1 MASRFQPLNVM
12 IANERLT
19 TLLRQTPSGLRHRL
33 HPSNFN
39 SRSFHCISNGEDPN
53 QKRSLGN
60 ALSVLI
66 SCLLFVRETHASR
79 CFAVGAGRARLHGQ
93 CSIRSR
99 RYLRYCDQ
107 GCISH
112 TGSCKLSPRCEPTSE
127 ERSAG
132 NPHATFHGSR
142 RRVTASGDPV
152 LGGVTLRGDQTTDLA
167 ATLNRRRTRAETPAA
182 RYLSRRP

>member
-1 MASRFQPLNVM
+1 M
-12 IANERLT
+12 ERT
-19 TLLRQTPSGLRHRL
+19 Q
-33 HPSNFN
+33 
-39 SRSFHCISNGEDPN
+39 N

-152 LGGVTLRGDQTTDLA
+152 LGGVTLRGDETTDLA

>member
-1 MASRFQPLNVM
+1 M
-12 IANERLT
+12 ERT
-19 TLLRQTPSGLRHRL
+19 Q
-33 HPSNFN
+33 
-39 SRSFHCISNGEDPN
+39 N

-152 LGGVTLRGDQTTDLA
+152 GGVARLPPIPIDGVPA
-167 ATLNRRRTRAETPAA
+167 RRLPAIQIGTNSTRHSCPV
-182 RYLSRRP
+182 